1 MHSIPIARGA
11 QPLPRP
17 IGQTLES
24 APGRFSLR
32 ARMRGRLPLATLAAA
47 GAVLAWFA
55 VQLGRFLGDPPDLDA
70 MVSMR
75 ESLVLYHH
83 GLRGLIKLDFE
94 GIHPPLLELLSS
106 VTFVL
111 FGEEPRS
118 QRLLSIVLF
127 VVVAASVERL
137 LAPWLSAGKRVLA
150 ALVVA
155 ICPSLAIAMFL
166 VSREGIELAVLAA
179 ATAFALRRPERLLG
193 LGAILAVLPLIKETG
208 IALVLPFAVLA
219 ALSGEPRVKRAGT
232 VLALPVAAA
241 VVWRIVLA
249 AYGGKTW
256 ASWVSSSH
264 AHDGP
269 YVVALRAI
277 VGLEP
282 KLFLRQNLANGLI
295 VNFLWLPALL
305 ALATL
310 LLLWRRPAPAA
321 LRRAVA
327 LVGGLAVV
335 YAWTTLTFPTFTIPR
350 YAAPL
355 TLCVLLLAVLGL
367 PLWPARAQPFVLGVL
382 LAAFALGAWSPA
394 DPVSR
399 AAFGVTSVGGVKIY
413 DTSQLQR
420 GPDRMVI
427 NFAVLRATQNA
438 NGRLRQIYAS
448 GATLVTG
455 DCNAM
460 KLGEKL
466 YSVGLQPN
474 AYAGQLPGARPLEC
488 VPLDKLPK
496 TAPDGP
502 EKVALVR
509 TPEDDANHVP
519 DAIRGA
525 SVIVIH

>member
-1 MHSIPIARGA
+1 MSR
-11 QPLPRP
+11 
-17 IGQTLES
+17 
-24 APGRFSLR
+24 
-32 ARMRGRLPLATLAAA
+32 RLPVPTLAAA

-83 GLRGLIKLDFE
+83 GLHGLIKLDFD

-106 VTFVL
+106 LMFVL

-118 QRLLSIVLF
+118 QRLLSIALF
-127 VVVAASVERL
+127 VVVAVAVERL
-137 LAPWLSAGKRVLA
+137 LVPWLSPVKRVLA
-150 ALVVA
+150 ALAVA
-155 ICPSLAIAMFL
+155 ICPSLAITMFL

-179 ATAFALRRPERLLG
+179 AIAFALRSQRLLA
-193 LGAILAVLPLIKETG
+193 LGAILALLPLIKETG
-208 IALVLPFAVLA
+208 IALVVPFAALA
-219 ALSGEPRVKRAGT
+219 ALTGRPRLERI
-232 VLALPVAAA
+232 AA
-241 VVWRIVLA
+241 VLGPPVGAAIVWRIVLA
-249 AYGGKTW
+249 GTGGKTW

-277 VGLEP
+277 FGLEP

-310 LLLWRRPAPAA
+310 VLLWRRPAPAN

-327 LVGGLAVV
+327 LVGGLALV

-355 TLCVLLLAVLGL
+355 TLCVLLLALLGL
-367 PLWPARAQPFVLGVL
+367 PLWPARAQPFVLGAL
-382 LAAFALGAWSPA
+382 LAAFALGAWGPA
-394 DPVSR
+394 DPISR
-399 AAFGVTSVGGVKIY
+399 AAFGTTSVGGVKIY
-413 DTSQLQR
+413 DTAQLQR

-427 NFAVLRATQNA
+427 NLAVLRATQNT
-438 NGRLRQIYAS
+438 NGRLRAIYAS
-448 GATLVTG
+448 GATRVTG

-474 AYAGQLPGARPLEC
+474 AYAGQLPGARPLQC
-488 VPLDKLPK
+488 VPVDELPK
-496 TAPDGP
+496 TAPSGP
-502 EKVALVR
+502 DKLALVR
-509 TPEDDANHVP
+509 TPEDDAAHVP
-519 DAIRGA
+519 DAVKGP